1 MNILN
6 TSFPFISML
15 SKVKMVISKIGR
27 LKRVS
32 MNFKSISVDDAAQS
46 IKKGVLVIDVREQ
59 NEYDQA
65 HIENSVLVPLSTV
78 SAEKIN
84 EINPQNKTILIHCH
98 AGKRSKVAAN
108 IILSQGYA
116 GEILE
121 LDEGI
126 SAWIEFGQKIIS

>member
-1 MNILN
+1 MN
-6 TSFPFISML
+6 TSFSFISML
-15 SKVKMVISKIGR
+15 SKVKMVVSKIGR
-27 LKRVS
+27 LKGVS
-32 MNFKSISVDDAAQS
+32 MSFKSISVADAAQS
-46 IKKGVLVIDVREQ
+46 IKNGVLVIDVREQ

>member
-1 MNILN
+1 MNIISFQFLN
-6 TSFPFISML
+6 ML
-15 SKVKMVISKIGR
+15 SKVKMVIAKIGGTEG
-27 LKRVS
+27 VS
-32 MNFKSISVDDAAQS
+32 MSFKSISVTDAAQS
-46 IKKGVLVIDVREQ
+46 IKNGVLVIDVREQ

>member
-1 MNILN
+1 
-6 TSFPFISML
+6 ML
-15 SKVKMVISKIGR
+15 SKAKMVISKIGR
-27 LKRVS
+27 LKGVS
-32 MNFKSISVDDAAQS
+32 MSFKSISVSDAAQS
-46 IKKGVLVIDVREQ
+46 IKNGVLVIDVREQ

>member
-1 MNILN
+1 
-6 TSFPFISML
+6 
-15 SKVKMVISKIGR
+15 
-27 LKRVS
+27 
-32 MNFKSISVDDAAQS
+32 MNFKSISVTDAMQS
-46 IKKGVLVIDVREQ
+46 IKNGVLIIDVREQ

-65 HIENSVLVPLSTV
+65 HIENGILVPLSTL

-98 AGKRSKVAAN
+98 SGKRSKVAAN
-108 IILSQGYA
+108 IILSQGYS

-126 SAWIEFGQKIIS
+126 KAWIEFGQKIIS

>member
-1 MNILN
+1 
-6 TSFPFISML
+6 ML
-15 SKVKMVISKIGR
+15 SKAKMVISKIGR
-27 LKRVS
+27 LKGVS
-32 MNFKSISVDDAAQS
+32 MSFKSISVADAAQS
-46 IKKGVLVIDVREQ
+46 IKNGVLIIDVREQ

>member
-1 MNILN
+1 
-6 TSFPFISML
+6 ML
-15 SKVKMVISKIGR
+15 SKAKMVISKIGR
-27 LKRVS
+27 LKGVS
-32 MNFKSISVDDAAQS
+32 MSFKSISVADAAQS
-46 IKKGVLVIDVREQ
+46 IKNGVLVIDVREQ

-65 HIENSVLVPLSTV
+65 HIENSVLVPLSKV

>member
-1 MNILN
+1 
-6 TSFPFISML
+6 ML
-15 SKVKMVISKIGR
+15 SKAKMVISKIGR
-27 LKRVS
+27 LKGVS
-32 MNFKSISVDDAAQS
+32 MSFKSISVADAAQS
-46 IKKGVLVIDVREQ
+46 IKNGVLVIDVREQ

-126 SAWIEFGQKIIS
+126 SAWIEFGQKLFHS

>member
-1 MNILN
+1 
-6 TSFPFISML
+6 ML
-15 SKVKMVISKIGR
+15 SKAKMVISKIGR
-27 LKRVS
+27 LKGVS
-32 MNFKSISVDDAAQS
+32 MSFKSISVADAAQS
-46 IKKGVLVIDVREQ
+46 IKNGVLVIDVREQ

-65 HIENSVLVPLSTV
+65 HIENSVLVPLSKV

-108 IILSQGYA
+108 IILSQGYT

-126 SAWIEFGQKIIS
+126 SAWIESGQKIIS

>member
-1 MNILN
+1 
-6 TSFPFISML
+6 ML
-15 SKVKMVISKIGR
+15 SKAKMVISKIGR
-27 LKRVS
+27 LKGVS
-32 MNFKSISVDDAAQS
+32 MTIKSISVTDAAQS
-46 IKKGVLVIDVREQ
+46 IKNGVLVIDVREQ

>member
-1 MNILN
+1 MNI
-6 TSFPFISML
+6 SFPFTSML
-15 SKVKMVISKIGR
+15 SKAKMVISKIGR
-27 LKRVS
+27 LKGVS
-32 MNFKSISVDDAAQS
+32 MSFKSISVADAAQS
-46 IKKGVLVIDVREQ
+46 IKNGVLVIDVREQ

-84 EINPQNKTILIHCH
+84 QINPQNKTILIHCH
-98 AGKRSKVAAN
+98 AGKRSKAAAN
-108 IILSQGYA
+108 VILSQGYT

-126 SAWIEFGQKIIS
+126 SAWIESGQKIIS

>member
-1 MNILN
+1 
-6 TSFPFISML
+6 ML
-15 SKVKMVISKIGR
+15 SKVKMVISKIVRPKG
-27 LKRVS
+27 VS
-32 MNFKSISVDDAAQS
+32 MSFKSISVSDAMQS
-46 IKKGVLVIDVREQ
+46 IKNGVLIIDVREQ

-65 HIENSVLVPLSTV
+65 RIENGVLVPLSTV

-98 AGKRSKVAAN
+98 SGKRSKVAAN
-108 IILSQGYA
+108 IILSQGYT

-126 SAWIEFGQKIIS
+126 KAWIEFGQKIIS

>member
-1 MNILN
+1 LN

-27 LKRVS
+27 LKGVS
-32 MNFKSISVDDAAQS
+32 MSFKSISVADAAQS
-46 IKKGVLVIDVREQ
+46 IKNGVLVIDVREQ
-59 NEYDQA
+59 NEYDQV
-65 HIENSVLVPLSTV
+65 HIENSVLVPLSKV
-78 SAEKIN
+78 SAKKIN

>member
-1 MNILN
+1 
-6 TSFPFISML
+6 ML
-15 SKVKMVISKIGR
+15 SKAKMVISKIGR
-27 LKRVS
+27 LKGVS
-32 MNFKSISVDDAAQS
+32 MSFKSISVVDAAQS
-46 IKKGVLVIDVREQ
+46 IKNGVLVIDVREQ

-78 SAEKIN
+78 SAKKIN

>member
-1 MNILN
+1 
-6 TSFPFISML
+6 ML
-15 SKVKMVISKIGR
+15 SKVKRVILKIGR
-27 LKRVS
+27 PKGVS
-32 MNFKSISVDDAAQS
+32 MDFKSISVADAAQS
-46 IKKGVLVIDVREQ
+46 IKNGVLVIDVREQ

-108 IILSQGYA
+108 VILSQGYA

>member
-1 MNILN
+1 MI
-6 TSFPFISML
+6 
-15 SKVKMVISKIGR
+15 SKVKMVISKIVRPKG
-27 LKRVS
+27 VS
-32 MNFKSISVDDAAQS
+32 MSFKSISVSDAMQS
-46 IKKGVLVIDVREQ
+46 IKNGVLIIDVREQ

-65 HIENSVLVPLSTV
+65 HIENGVLVPLSTV

-98 AGKRSKVAAN
+98 SGKRSKVAAN
-108 IILSQGYA
+108 IILSQGYT

-126 SAWIEFGQKIIS
+126 KAWIEFGQKIIS

>member
-1 MNILN
+1 
-6 TSFPFISML
+6 ML
-15 SKVKMVISKIGR
+15 SKAKMVISKIGR
-27 LKRVS
+27 LKGVS
-32 MNFKSISVDDAAQS
+32 MSYKSISVADAAQS
-46 IKKGVLVIDVREQ
+46 IKNGVLVIDVREQ

>member
-1 MNILN
+1 
-6 TSFPFISML
+6 ML
-15 SKVKMVISKIGR
+15 SKVKRVISKIGR
-27 LKRVS
+27 TKGVFMSL
-32 MNFKSISVDDAAQS
+32 KSISVADAAQS
-46 IKKGVLVIDVREQ
+46 IKNGVLVIDVREQ

-98 AGKRSKVAAN
+98 AGKRSKVASN

-126 SAWIEFGQKIIS
+126 SAWIEFGKKIIS

>member
-1 MNILN
+1 
-6 TSFPFISML
+6 ML
-15 SKVKMVISKIGR
+15 PKVKMVISKIVRPKG
-27 LKRVS
+27 VS
-32 MNFKSISVDDAAQS
+32 MSFKSISVSDAMQS
-46 IKKGVLVIDVREQ
+46 IKNGVLIIDVREQ

-98 AGKRSKVAAN
+98 SGKRSKVAAN
-108 IILSQGYA
+108 IILSQGYT

-126 SAWIEFGQKIIS
+126 KAWIEFGQKIIS

>member
-1 MNILN
+1 MTIGFQFLN
-6 TSFPFISML
+6 ML
-15 SKVKMVISKIGR
+15 SNVKMVILKIVRPKG
-27 LKRVS
+27 VS
-32 MNFKSISVDDAAQS
+32 MSFKSISVSDAMQS
-46 IKKGVLVIDVREQ
+46 IKNGVLIIDVREQ

-65 HIENSVLVPLSTV
+65 RIENGVLVPLSTV

-98 AGKRSKVAAN
+98 SGKRSKAAAN
-108 IILSQGYA
+108 IILTQGYT

-126 SAWIEFGQKIIS
+126 KAWTEFGQKIIS

>member
-1 MNILN
+1 MN
-6 TSFPFISML
+6 TSFPFLSML
-15 SKVKMVISKIGR
+15 LKVKMVISKIGR
-27 LKRVS
+27 LKGVS
-32 MNFKSISVDDAAQS
+32 MSFKSISVADAAQS
-46 IKKGVLVIDVREQ
+46 IKNGVLVIDVREQ

>member
-1 MNILN
+1 MI
-6 TSFPFISML
+6 
-15 SKVKMVISKIGR
+15 SKVKMVISKIVRPKGA
-27 LKRVS
+27 S
-32 MNFKSISVDDAAQS
+32 MSFKSISVPDAMQS
-46 IKKGVLVIDVREQ
+46 IKNGLLIIDVREQ

-65 HIENSVLVPLSTV
+65 HIENGVLVPLSKV

-108 IILSQGYA
+108 IILSQGYT

-126 SAWIEFGQKIIS
+126 KAWIEFGQKIIS

>member
-1 MNILN
+1 
-6 TSFPFISML
+6 ML
-15 SKVKMVISKIGR
+15 SKAKMVISKIGR
-27 LKRVS
+27 LKGVS
-32 MNFKSISVDDAAQS
+32 MSFKSISVADAAQS
-46 IKKGVLVIDVREQ
+46 IKNGVLVIDVREQ

-108 IILSQGYA
+108 IILSQGYT

>member
-1 MNILN
+1 M
-6 TSFPFISML
+6 F
-15 SKVKMVISKIGR
+15 SKVKRVISKILRPKG
-27 LKRVS
+27 VS
-32 MNFKSISVDDAAQS
+32 VSFKSISVTDAMQL
-46 IKKGVLVIDVREQ
+46 IENGVLIIDVREQ

-84 EINPQNKTILIHCH
+84 EVNPQNKTILIHCH
-98 AGKRSKVAAN
+98 SGKRSKIAAN
-108 IILSQGYA
+108 IILTQGYT

-126 SAWIEFGQKIIS
+126 KAWTEFGQKIIS

>member
-1 MNILN
+1 MNIISFQFLN
-6 TSFPFISML
+6 ML
-15 SKVKMVISKIGR
+15 SKVKMFIAKIGR
-27 LKRVS
+27 TEGVS
-32 MNFKSISVDDAAQS
+32 MSFKSISVTDAAQS
-46 IKKGVLVIDVREQ
+46 IKNGVLVIDVREQ

-65 HIENSVLVPLSTV
+65 HIENSVLVPLSKV

-108 IILSQGYA
+108 IILSQGYS

>member
-1 MNILN
+1 
-6 TSFPFISML
+6 ML

-27 LKRVS
+27 LKGVS
-32 MNFKSISVDDAAQS
+32 MSFKSISVADAAQS
-46 IKKGVLVIDVREQ
+46 IKNGVLVIDVREQ

-98 AGKRSKVAAN
+98 SGKRSKVAAN

>member
-1 MNILN
+1 M
-6 TSFPFISML
+6 S
-15 SKVKMVISKIGR
+15 
-27 LKRVS
+27 
-32 MNFKSISVDDAAQS
+32 FKSINVADAIQLIENGAL
-46 IKKGVLVIDVREQ
+46 IIDVREQ

-84 EINPQNKTILIHCH
+84 EVNPQNKTILIHCH
-98 AGKRSKVAAN
+98 SGKRSKVAAN
-108 IILSQGYA
+108 IISSQGYT

-126 SAWIEFGQKIIS
+126 KAWTEFGQKII

>member
-1 MNILN
+1 M
-6 TSFPFISML
+6 S
-15 SKVKMVISKIGR
+15 
-27 LKRVS
+27 
-32 MNFKSISVDDAAQS
+32 FKSISVADAAQS
-46 IKKGVLVIDVREQ
+46 IKNGVLVIDVREQ

-84 EINPQNKTILIHCH
+84 EINPQNKTILIHCRS
-98 AGKRSKVAAN
+98 GKRSKVAAN

-126 SAWIEFGQKIIS
+126 KAWIEFGQKIIS

>member
-1 MNILN
+1 
-6 TSFPFISML
+6 ML
-15 SKVKMVISKIGR
+15 SKVKMVISKIVRPKG
-27 LKRVS
+27 VS
-32 MNFKSISVDDAAQS
+32 MSFKSISVSDAMQS
-46 IKKGVLVIDVREQ
+46 IKNGVLIIDVREQ

-65 HIENSVLVPLSTV
+65 RIENGVLVPLSTV

-98 AGKRSKVAAN
+98 SGKRSKVAAN
-108 IILSQGYA
+108 IILSQGYT

-126 SAWIEFGQKIIS
+126 KAWIESGQKIIS

>member
-1 MNILN
+1 MN
-6 TSFPFISML
+6 TSFSFISML

-27 LKRVS
+27 LKGVS
-32 MNFKSISVDDAAQS
+32 MSFKSISVADAAQS
-46 IKKGVLVIDVREQ
+46 IKNGVLVIDVREQ